1 MKNLSP
7 LMAKYF
13 PVHVMQYLQEA
24 GQMAWELEN
33 PLYLIGG
40 SIRDMLL
47 EAAFDWDVDL
57 VGEQFIEPLALAL
70 SEKWGGQVQCFPEFG
85 TAKIYL
91 DEQLTV
97 DIATARTEV
106 YDSPGVNPQVSF
118 SDLNSDLIRRDFTIN
133 AMALDLSPDAFGY
146 LIDPF
151 EGYQD
156 LHAKTLRALHDKKFI
171 EDPVRS
177 WRACRFESS
186 LGFQM
191 AAPTQISL
199 EHAMDSGCFDG
210 FLTERIK
217 KELFRVLRW
226 DNPLPCLQRL
236 ESLGVL
242 RCLGISLTAIDG
254 SQFEKIPAYQ
264 HFFPEAEPYLVRLL
278 LLIQQLQDT
287 QEREHVLH
295 TFAFPSLTKA
305 WSQLHALREHHLS
318 SDAPVKTY
326 HALKKTDHHALWA
339 LLILETDPSRN
350 KALLHFL
357 VHLRHVQL
365 SISGNIIRQ
374 WVPPGP
380 QIGQILNQILEAK
393 LRGEVPTEKDELSL
407 AQTLA
412 QCWQEETESQH
423 A

>member
-1 MKNLSP
+1 MRNLSP
-7 LMAKYF
+7 LMEGYF
-13 PVHVMQYLQEA
+13 PEHVLQYLHEA
-24 GQMAWELEN
+24 GQKAWELGN

-57 VGEQFIEPLALAL
+57 VGEQFIEPLAQAL
-70 SEKWGGQVQCFPEFG
+70 CEKWEGQVQCFPEFG

-106 YDSPGVNPQVSF
+106 YASPGANPQVSF
-118 SDLNSDLIRRDFTIN
+118 SDLSSDLIRRDFTIN
-133 AMALDLSPDAFGY
+133 AMALDLSPDAFGD

-151 EGYQD
+151 EGYGD
-156 LHAKTLRALHDKKFI
+156 LQSKTLRALHDQKFI

-177 WRACRFESS
+177 WRACRFEAS
-186 LGFQM
+186 LGFHM
-191 AAPTQISL
+191 ATSTQSSL
-199 EHAMDSGCFDG
+199 ERAMNSGNFDG

-236 ESLGVL
+236 ENLGVL
-242 RCLGISLTAIDG
+242 RCLGASMTSIDG
-254 SQFEKIPAYQ
+254 ARFDEIPVYQ
-264 HFFPEAEPYLVRLL
+264 HYFPEAEPYLVRLL
-278 LLIQQLQDT
+278 FLIQQLQDP
-287 QEREHVLH
+287 QDREHLIQ

-305 WSQLHALREHHLS
+305 WGQLDALRESCLS
-318 SDAPVKTY
+318 PDAPVKTY
-326 HALKKTDHHALWA
+326 HTFRKVDHHALWA
-339 LLILETDPSRN
+339 MLILEEEPSKN
-350 KALLHFL
+350 KALLRFL
-357 VHLRHVQL
+357 EHLRHIQL

-380 QIGQILNQILEAK
+380 QIGQILSQLLEAK

-407 AQTLA
+407 AQALA
-412 QCWQEETESQH
+412 QRWQEETESQH